1 METKRNLYNED
12 EILTLEFDDGVA
24 LECGIMGTFEVNGR
38 EYIALDDLNDSS
50 ADIYLYEYVA
60 TDEDFELV
68 DIPEGADFDAIAAE
82 FERITS
88 SD

>member
-12 EILTLEFDDGVA
+12 EILTLEFDDET

-38 EYIALDDLNDSS
+38 EYIALDDLRDSS

-68 DIPEGADFDAIAAE
+68 DISEEEDFDAIAAE
-82 FERITS
+82 FDRIIN

>member
-12 EILTLEFDDGVA
+12 EILTLEFDDET

-38 EYIALDDLNDSS
+38 EYIALDDLRDSS
-50 ADIYLYEYVA
+50 ANIYLYEYVA

-68 DIPEGADFDAIAAE
+68 DISEEEDFDAIAAE
-82 FERITS
+82 FDRIIS

>member
-12 EILTLEFDDGVA
+12 EILTLEFDDET

-38 EYIALDDLNDSS
+38 EYIALDDLRDSS
-50 ADIYLYEYVA
+50 ANIYLYEYVA

-68 DIPEGADFDAIAAE
+68 DISEEEDFDAIAAE
-82 FERITS
+82 FDRIIN

>member
-12 EILTLEFDDGVA
+12 EILTLEFDDET

-38 EYIALDDLNDSS
+38 EYIALDDLRDSS
-50 ADIYLYEYVA
+50 ADIYIYEYVA

-68 DIPEGADFDAIAAE
+68 DISEEEDFDAIAAE
-82 FERITS
+82 FDRIIN

>member
-1 METKRNLYNED
+1 
-12 EILTLEFDDGVA
+12 
-24 LECGIMGTFEVNGR
+24 MGTFEVNGR

-82 FERITS
+82 FERITN